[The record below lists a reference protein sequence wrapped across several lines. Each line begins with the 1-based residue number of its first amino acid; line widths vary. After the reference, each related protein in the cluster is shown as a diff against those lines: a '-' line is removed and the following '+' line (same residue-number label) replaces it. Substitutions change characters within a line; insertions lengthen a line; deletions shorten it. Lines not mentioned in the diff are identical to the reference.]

1 MPTPS
6 PLSAPLP
13 GPQRGAGGRP
23 RRTTTATVSTTSPPT
38 APLVA
43 RPTTS
48 AAGLQ
53 PPAPFSLDS
62 WIGDA
67 APIPMLARPGRFPGG
82 LVEQAFVARA
92 LSNVQLRLRSRSSSS
107 NDALSALLAATS
119 GSQAA
124 SDEEYASQFQCLPC
138 PPGCDSCQSP
148 SEEEFAG
155 GDAGLELLRPCVVES
170 DPLLRG
176 VPLAL
181 QSFSITMC
189 LILGVLVFRLRR
201 TKVLACECLHV
212 GMCVQYMS
220 DAHQSLLWNR
230 PELEAH

>member
-1 MPTPS
+1 M
-6 PLSAPLP
+6 
-13 GPQRGAGGRP
+13 
-23 RRTTTATVSTTSPPT
+23 
-38 APLVA
+38 
-43 RPTTS
+43 
-48 AAGLQ
+48 
-53 PPAPFSLDS
+53 
-62 WIGDA
+62 
-67 APIPMLARPGRFPGG
+67 
-82 LVEQAFVARA
+82 EQAFVARA

-148 SEEEFAG
+148 SEEELAG

-212 GMCVQYMS
+212 GMCVKYMS
-220 DAHQSLLWNR
+220 DDHQSLLWNR